1 MRVCSVKHRISPG
14 AARVKL
20 VTLAV
25 MAALSAPALAVNNQL
40 TAYTSASDLNTAV
53 VTGGAASDGLFL
65 GSAGA
70 YASDSI
76 TKKYGVLGTRQDD
89 GTWTAAVSNLNLG
102 TAEAGFT
109 KGLTFNTN
117 RSAGTN
123 INSFSDQRTAAGGT
137 ATFNTT
143 VANDVLSMSDKGG
156 DVTLADSV
164 LYMNTADR
172 ALLLA
177 GTLQGED
184 ATAGYAADRYV
195 LQNVSLTQMN
205 ATGVG
210 VDIQSTGK
218 TQVDGAQAVADAVL
232 NNTQINTA
240 GGAALNIGATATGNL
255 ITGERLVTGGGNAI
269 TSSAVAGK
277 TNTVELTASQLGGG
291 VVNNGAGTLS
301 VGLSNSVL
309 KGDAE
314 SAMADG
320 TLNLAL
326 TGGSVMN
333 GNLTG
338 TAGTLN
344 VDVAGGAL
352 AGGASVTGG
361 AVNVSMT
368 GGQSVWNVATDS
380 AVTALNL
387 RDGAVVDVSRGN
399 LTTTSLGADASAS
412 GAVRIDGQRLEKQ
425 TGGAPGVAALT
436 VSGTAQGHYQVALGG
451 SLKQLDTSA
460 TLIDVQDKTSK
471 ATFSSNRTDGGL
483 YQYELVQHGTGWG
496 LQKTTQVSDAGA
508 TLQAMQAVP
517 AEIAVQQSRAVN
529 DRLNALRSSDLDGVS
544 TWATLL
550 GGRVSRTTDSGAE
563 YDLNTGGVVAGGD
576 YTLKQAD
583 NTWVFG
589 GALSA
594 SMSDMDIRHSEGDS
608 NSFGAMAYM
617 AWRNGSG
624 LFADGMLQYGRY
636 DNSLTARVNGS
647 RAQSW
652 DADYNQNGYGVGAR
666 VGYTWHDASGLFV
679 EPYFGLS
686 AHFMDKAN
694 YALGGQQVRAD
705 SYSLVMAEL
714 GSRVGYDLPLAS
726 GSLRPYMDLAAVQ
739 TSADGSVSMGG
750 ESVSAGYDQAG
761 FRVGLGAELALN
773 NKFGSYAG
781 VQYARGQDYENPLQG
796 VVGVTW
802 YW

>member
-143 VANDVLSMSDKGG
+143 VANDVLSMSNKGG

-172 ALLLA
+172 ALLLT

-205 ATGVG
+205 AAGVG

-218 TQVDGAQAVADAVL
+218 TQVDGTQAVADVAL

-269 TSSAVAGK
+269 TSSAGTGL

-344 VDVAGGAL
+344 V
-352 AGGASVTGG
+352 
-361 AVNVSMT
+361 N
-368 GGQSVWNVATDS
+368 
-380 AVTALNL
+380 
-387 RDGAVVDVSRGN
+387 
-399 LTTTSLGADASAS
+399 
-412 GAVRIDGQRLEKQ
+412 
-425 TGGAPGVAALT
+425 
-436 VSGTAQGHYQVALGG
+436 
-451 SLKQLDTSA
+451 
-460 TLIDVQDKTSK
+460 
-471 ATFSSNRTDGGL
+471 
-483 YQYELVQHGTGWG
+483 
-496 LQKTTQVSDAGA
+496 
-508 TLQAMQAVP
+508 
-517 AEIAVQQSRAVN
+517 
-529 DRLNALRSSDLDGVS
+529 
-544 TWATLL
+544 
-550 GGRVSRTTDSGAE
+550 
-563 YDLNTGGVVAGGD
+563 
-576 YTLKQAD
+576 
-583 NTWVFG
+583 
-589 GALSA
+589 
-594 SMSDMDIRHSEGDS
+594 
-608 NSFGAMAYM
+608 MA
-617 AWRNGSG
+617 
-624 LFADGMLQYGRY
+624 
-636 DNSLTARVNGS
+636 
-647 RAQSW
+647 
-652 DADYNQNGYGVGAR
+652 
-666 VGYTWHDASGLFV
+666 
-679 EPYFGLS
+679 
-686 AHFMDKAN
+686 
-694 YALGGQQVRAD
+694 
-705 SYSLVMAEL
+705 
-714 GSRVGYDLPLAS
+714 
-726 GSLRPYMDLAAVQ
+726 
-739 TSADGSVSMGG
+739 
-750 ESVSAGYDQAG
+750 
-761 FRVGLGAELALN
+761 
-773 NKFGSYAG
+773 
-781 VQYARGQDYENPLQG
+781 
-796 VVGVTW
+796 
-802 YW
+802 